1 MTHLDEKEET
11 REKNQT
17 ETTEK
22 VGSSI
27 TSMLGSVLLVALALG
42 FVFGF
47 KYYLAGRTYT
57 GPEISGPE
65 GVISEE
71 EDASGDVEL
80 EKDQSF
86 KYSYIMIQGLNGR
99 EMASVK
105 KPEEKGKKARTLEE
119 GQILKVK
126 ERGTSDGTTYY
137 LLEDGSYL
145 KEDRSI
151 MPLKDYIE
159 LEGYLTITYIS
170 ASGVH
175 LRKWADFDADNVVS
189 SVYVGDKVNIKGK
202 VITVTDL
209 EAFVT
214 DEGYYITTNSRYLN
228 DHTNVVEKDT
238 GSDEK
243 SAGKK
248 DTSTDEKTT
257 SVDEK
262 TREKTTSADEKTEQK
277 DAPTET
283 VEE

>member
-11 REKNQT
+11 SEKNQT
-17 ETTEK
+17 EITEK

-57 GPEISGPE
+57 GPGISGPE
-65 GVISEE
+65 GVISEDG
-71 EDASGDVEL
+71 DASGDLEL

-99 EMASVK
+99 KMTSVK
-105 KPEEKGKKARTLEE
+105 KPGEKGKKARTLEE

-151 MPLKDYIE
+151 MPLKEYIE
-159 LEGYLTITYIS
+159 LEGYLSITYIS

-175 LRKWADFDADNVVS
+175 LRRWADFDADNVVS

-228 DHTNVVEKDT
+228 DHTNVVEKNT

-248 DTSTDEKTT
+248 DTSAE
-257 SVDEK
+257 
-262 TREKTTSADEKTEQK
+262 EKTEEKDASAEEKTQEK
-277 DAPTET
+277 DAPTEK

>member
-1 MTHLDEKEET
+1 
-11 REKNQT
+11 
-17 ETTEK
+17 
-22 VGSSI
+22 
-27 TSMLGSVLLVALALG
+27 LLVALALG

-57 GPEISGPE
+57 GSEISGPE
-65 GVISEE
+65 GVISEDG
-71 EDASGDVEL
+71 DASGDVEL

-99 EMASVK
+99 EMTSVK

-126 ERGTSDGTTYY
+126 ERGTSDGGTYY

-151 MPLKDYIE
+151 MPLKEYIE
-159 LEGYLTITYIS
+159 LEGYLSITYIS

-189 SVYVGDKVNIKGK
+189 SVYVGDKVNIRAK

-228 DHTNVVEKDT
+228 DHTNVVEK
-238 GSDEK
+238 
-243 SAGKK
+243 
-248 DTSTDEKTT
+248 
-257 SVDEK
+257 K
-262 TREKTTSADEKTEQK
+262 TREKDTSPEEKTRTK
-277 DAPTET
+277 DTSSEEKTQEKDIPAET